1 MADSIESRV
10 FIGTYFLLGFISSYL
25 VTTNGVE
32 CFRYPR
38 RNLVDETIFDVMQYG
53 AKADGKTDDSM

>member
-10 FIGTYFLLGFISSYL
+10 SIGACFLLGFISSYL
-25 VTTNGVE
+25 VTMNGVE
-32 CFRYPR
+32 CFQYPR
-38 RNLVDETIFDVMQYG
+38 RNLVDEMVFDVMQYG